1 MHVPTYNIL
10 YLQSNCKLV
19 CVWESNQSWGW
30 IPFQILFSTFKTDL
44 FWRTNFV
51 FVLGI
56 FENHKQHA
64 HSPVW
69 SSILLLAMSKQ
80 YVQSTI
86 TTTLLNALR
95 VEPVWHF
102 LTLNWA
108 RASSVGWMVAGWL
121 FQPWVCKVQQHQH
134 EALGW
139 WVVTKMKNCKQ
150 TADDC
155 KQIADFSI
163 LFTYMDAWKDKLSL
177 VVPKLHT

>member
-1 MHVPTYNIL
+1 MFFEYN
-10 YLQSNCKLV
+10 SFEN
-19 CVWESNQSWGW
+19 G
-30 IPFQILFSTFKTDL
+30 FSSKYCNPNLNFKTYL
-44 FWRTNFV
+44 LTYKFCFRLWASLKITNKIAV
-51 FVLGI
+51 
-56 FENHKQHA
+56 

-69 SSILLLAMSKQ
+69 SSVLAACN
-80 YVQSTI
+80 VQSTI

-139 WVVTKMKNCKQ
+139 WVVTKIVNKQ
-150 TADDC
+150 LMIVN
-155 KQIADFSI
+155 K
-163 LFTYMDAWKDKLSL
+163 
-177 VVPKLHT
+177 